1 MSIEPVERLGRT
13 ARIPYSRHPAARL
26 CRFWRRVAGDPAQN
40 EDQLAD
46 ILLLPLAGLALSLF
60 LLGLPGTSDAIAA
73 ACAVAC
79 MP

>member
-1 MSIEPVERLGRT
+1 LR
-13 ARIPYSRHPAARL
+13 RI
-26 CRFWRRVAGDPAQN
+26 AGDPAQH